1 MKVILKQDVKGKGKK
16 GQMVEVAE
24 GYARNFLLPKG
35 LAAPATT
42 DAVNTMRLQEKAKAR
57 ADAEAK
63 AAALAAAEQ
72 LKNCQVKIAAKG
84 GEGGRLFGAV
94 TTKEIAAKRLTE
106 GVEATGKPKM
116 QRLLVSPYV
125 IKTEFGFFDPQS
137 GKWQF
142 VQNLDDYERRLM
154 NNSKK
159 KDKKTWVRPDVVR
172 FTFRKDDFSETRCL
186 YLNNTY
192 VTEMAEASG
201 KPSTDKKDSDKKKS
215 DKKND
220 EEDKEGSKK
229 ESKESFCQWRN
240 GWQER
245 FLPQMS
251 ELSYS
256 CPDGSMPGF
265 CHGTGTASDGKCR

>member
-94 TTKEIAAKRLTE
+94 TTKEIAAALQE
-106 GVEATGKPKM
+106 QYGVE
-116 QRLLVSPYV
+116 
-125 IKTEFGFFDPQS
+125 ID
-137 GKWQF
+137 
-142 VQNLDDYERRLM
+142 
-154 NNSKK
+154 SKK
-159 KDKKTWVRPDVVR
+159 LVLEEPIKAFGAYQVKARLGYEISGTV
-172 FTFRKDDFSETRCL
+172 
-186 YLNNTY
+186 YLM
-192 VTEMAEASG
+192 VTES
-201 KPSTDKKDSDKKKS
+201 
-215 DKKND
+215 
-220 EEDKEGSKK
+220 
-229 ESKESFCQWRN
+229 R
-240 GWQER
+240 
-245 FLPQMS
+245 
-251 ELSYS
+251 
-256 CPDGSMPGF
+256 
-265 CHGTGTASDGKCR
+265 